1 LCGTVSA
8 KVWGGKE
15 EKRERGEV
23 IEKQVK
29 RGREGKNKS
38 GG

>member
-1 LCGTVSA
+1 V

-23 IEKQVK
+23 IEKQQK
-29 RGREGKNKS
+29 RGREGKNES
-38 GG
+38 GR